1 MPTHCIH
8 EEKETFYFT
17 TFTCHRWLPLLERA
31 EIHAYLP
38 GWIDQLSS
46 RGLIICGYV
55 MMPNHLHL
63 LLYVTADCKGLNQ
76 VLGDGKRFMAYEV
89 VSKLKK
95 LKEEAMLGKLEEG
108 VQANERV
115 KGKRHQVF
123 RLSFDA
129 KEVVGDEN
137 INKVLDYMHHNPV
150 SGKWNLVEDY
160 TRYPY
165 SSAGFYEKGEVGI
178 VKIVDFRSVISESSA
193 SDSEGIKKR
202 GDGSGH

>member
-95 LKEEAMLGKLEEG
+95 LKEVPNTGPKSVNNALFVGSTTELTKL
-108 VQANERV
+108 
-115 KGKRHQVF
+115 
-123 RLSFDA
+123 L
-129 KEVVGDEN
+129 KE
-137 INKVLDYMHHNPV
+137 
-150 SGKWNLVEDY
+150 
-160 TRYPY
+160 
-165 SSAGFYEKGEVGI
+165 
-178 VKIVDFRSVISESSA
+178 
-193 SDSEGIKKR
+193 KK
-202 GDGSGH
+202 